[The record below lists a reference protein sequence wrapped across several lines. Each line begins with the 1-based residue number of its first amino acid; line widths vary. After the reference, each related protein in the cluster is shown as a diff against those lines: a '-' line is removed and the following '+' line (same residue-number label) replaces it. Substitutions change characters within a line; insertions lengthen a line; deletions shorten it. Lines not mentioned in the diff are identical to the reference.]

1 MKPFNLQLNEL
12 IRASGK
18 SLNEVAKYGHVDRTY
33 LNRLLSGEKTNPS
46 PEVVIRLWIGI
57 VMDTNFYASDPQHHW
72 GLERLIMSSIWTS
85 ASGALVSD
93 VGGVRSTTQ
102 AD

>member
-1 MKPFNLQLNEL
+1 MKPFNIQLNQL
-12 IRASGK
+12 IKASGK
-18 SLNEVAKYGHVDRTY
+18 SLNEVAKHGHVDRTY

-57 VMDTNFYASDPQHHW
+57 VMDTAFYEIDPQHHW
-72 GLERLIMSSIWTS
+72 GLERLMMSSMWTS
-85 ASGALVSD
+85 ASGTIVSD
-93 VGGVRSTTQ
+93 VGGVQSTIP